1 MRPAARTALLLAL
14 ALLLTSCAA
23 DGDAVTAPTPGATSA
38 STGAGGTSSTS
49 TTPAPAREGRE
60 AAGARITF
68 VPDEV
73 LLPDGSSAPVRP
85 AVTRDGVLEV
95 PVRVDRVGWWDGSA
109 HVGDPY
115 GSTVL
120 AGHVDSS
127 EQGLGVFAALL
138 DAAVGDEVR
147 LAGQGYTARYRVT
160 EVEDVRKE
168 SLAPAGTALD
178 QTGPHRLVLITCTGD
193 FDPVARHYDQNRV
206 VVATPVG
213 APAATG

>member
-1 MRPAARTALLLAL
+1 MRPAATPALLLAL
-14 ALLLTSCAA
+14 VLLLTSCAA
-23 DGDAVTAPTPGATSA
+23 GREAVTARTSTASAASSREAPTTSA
-38 STGAGGTSSTS
+38 A
-49 TTPAPAREGRE
+49 PVPAREGRE
-60 AAGARITF
+60 AAGGRITF

-73 LLPDGSSAPVRP
+73 LLPDGRSAPVRP

-120 AGHVDSS
+120 AGHVDSR
-127 EQGLGVFAALL
+127 EQGLGVFASLL
-138 DAAVGDEVR
+138 HAAVGDEVE
-147 LAGQGYTARYRVT
+147 LVGQGYAARYRVT
-160 EVEDVRKE
+160 EVQDVRKE
-168 SLAPAGTALD
+168 SLASSGTALD

-213 APAATG
+213 APVATG